1 MLPTK
6 ANSAIALKV
15 LLAAGLAATGA
26 ACASNSKAK
35 NLAYVER
42 PVETIYND
50 AVHELDRHVWQG
62 AAAQFDEVE
71 RQHPYSVWAQ
81 RSMLMAAYARYK
93 AKDYDKSIASAQEYI
108 SLHPGGDGAPYA
120 YYLVAVCQFDQII
133 DVGREQARSELALAA
148 LHEVTER
155 FPDTPYARDATLKT
169 DMVRDQLAGKEME
182 IGRYYLKRNQHLAAI
197 NRFRKVVETYDT
209 TTHAP
214 EALYRLV
221 EAYLSIGLKGQAQ
234 AAAAVL
240 GYNYPGSQWYADAY
254 RLMTD
259 AGVETPKPSTDSNLI
274 KRLWDAAFPKK
285 A

>member
-1 MLPTK
+1 
-6 ANSAIALKV
+6 
-15 LLAAGLAATGA
+15 
-26 ACASNSKAK
+26 
-35 NLAYVER
+35 
-42 PVETIYND
+42 
-50 AVHELDRHVWQG
+50 
-62 AAAQFDEVE
+62 
-71 RQHPYSVWAQ
+71 
-81 RSMLMAAYARYK
+81 
-93 AKDYDKSIASAQEYI
+93 
-108 SLHPGGDGAPYA
+108 
-120 YYLVAVCQFDQII
+120 
-133 DVGREQARSELALAA
+133 
-148 LHEVTER
+148 
-155 FPDTPYARDATLKT
+155 
-169 DMVRDQLAGKEME
+169 MVRDQLAGKEME